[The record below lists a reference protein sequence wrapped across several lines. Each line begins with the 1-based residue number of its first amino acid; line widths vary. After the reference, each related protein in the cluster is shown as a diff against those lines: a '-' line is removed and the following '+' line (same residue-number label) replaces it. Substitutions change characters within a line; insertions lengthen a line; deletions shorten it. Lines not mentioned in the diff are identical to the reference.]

1 MPQAWLKNNDKI
13 KIVTYVDGPFFPN
26 RELTIKE
33 QQKELNKGLYF
44 DREKLN
50 ATNKKIYALRQERQ
64 ERINIARRKEQEQ
77 DFDNFITGRIK

>member
-1 MPQAWLKNNDKI
+1 MQNLKDLTNEQIRTTI
-13 KIVTYVDGPFFPN
+13 KK
-26 RELTIKE
+26 LLKE
-33 QQKELNKGLYF
+33 QQTELNKGLYF
-44 DREKLN
+44 DRDKLN

>member
-1 MPQAWLKNNDKI
+1 MQNLKDLTNEQI
-13 KIVTYVDGPFFPN
+13 KT
-26 RELTIKE
+26 TIKKLLKE

-77 DFDNFITGRIK
+77 NFDNFITGRIK

>member
-1 MPQAWLKNNDKI
+1 MQNLKDLTNEQIRTTI
-13 KIVTYVDGPFFPN
+13 KK
-26 RELTIKE
+26 LLKE

-44 DREKLN
+44 DRQKLN

-77 DFDNFITGRIK
+77 NFNNFILEHIK

>member
-1 MPQAWLKNNDKI
+1 MQNLKDLTNEQIRTTI
-13 KIVTYVDGPFFPN
+13 KK
-26 RELTIKE
+26 LLKE

-50 ATNKKIYALRQERQ
+50 ATNKKIYSLRQERQ

-77 DFDNFITGRIK
+77 ALATFIDNRISSK

>member
-1 MPQAWLKNNDKI
+1 MQNLKDLTNEQIRTTI
-13 KIVTYVDGPFFPN
+13 KK
-26 RELTIKE
+26 LLKE

>member
-1 MPQAWLKNNDKI
+1 MQNLKDLTNEQIRTTI
-13 KIVTYVDGPFFPN
+13 KK
-26 RELTIKE
+26 LLKE

-44 DREKLN
+44 DRQKLN

-77 DFDNFITGRIK
+77 ALATFIDNRISNK